1 MFLFFFFGWGGGG
14 TFGRTVGWRGRARG
28 RERGG
33 GKQARRRDEAATRE
47 TGSTTSTAAETAT
60 PAARLSDSRETENRE
75 NSGKIQLRL
84 FKVLAFEAAAVLG
97 KLQK

>member
-1 MFLFFFFGWGGGG
+1 MVADGVQLVFLHWN
-14 TFGRTVGWRGRARG
+14 VPAR
-28 RERGG
+28 
-33 GKQARRRDEAATRE
+33 QCP
-47 TGSTTSTAAETAT
+47 T